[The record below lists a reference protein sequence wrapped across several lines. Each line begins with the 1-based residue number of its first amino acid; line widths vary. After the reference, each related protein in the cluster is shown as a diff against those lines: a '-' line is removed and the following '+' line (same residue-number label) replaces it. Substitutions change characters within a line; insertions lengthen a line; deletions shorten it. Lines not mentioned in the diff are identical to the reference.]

1 MLFCDPG
8 IAKVG
13 GGSPNVRKARLYD
26 GTSFSASVVRLRSL
40 AAKQPP
46 SVRYVTD
53 AGELL

>member
-1 MLFCDPG
+1 MLFCDLG

-26 GTSFSASVVRLRSL
+26 GTSFSASVVGLRSL
-40 AAKQPP
+40 AAKPP

>member
-1 MLFCDPG
+1 MLFCDLG